1 MAKTV
6 LLARPHPF
14 IVSEMR
20 PFLEQNGF
28 VPKKL
33 ESLAA
38 LPTSVAGASGT
49 IISLAVA
56 SSVGIVESAEEVF
69 AAVRKQSPPLPV
81 LFAAMLDFA
90 KMKSTL
96 ERLAKNNGIDAII
109 LGIDA
114 ATESNAGLSKPNTFL
129 YIGKDDLVSPEK
141 RAIAAR
147 ILQRHFR

>member
-14 IVSEMR
+14 IVTEMR

-28 VPKKL
+28 ASKKL

-38 LPTSVAGASGT
+38 LPASAAGASGS

-56 SSVGIVESAEEVF
+56 SSVGVAESAEEVF
-69 AAVRKQSPPLPV
+69 VAVRKQSPRLPV

-96 ERLAKNNGIDAII
+96 ERLAKNNGIAATI
-109 LGIDA
+109 LGISA
-114 ATESNAGLSKPNTFL
+114 ATESNAGLGKPNTFL
-129 YIGKDDLVSPEK
+129 YIGKDDLTSPEQ